1 LHWHAGDQ
9 AVALPDLPL
18 VIRNAGRLPGDMASK
33 ANAIGAATI
42 KARQFFKRNLAGDL

>member
-1 LHWHAGDQ
+1 MRGG
-9 AVALPDLPL
+9 
-18 VIRNAGRLPGDMASK
+18 NTASE